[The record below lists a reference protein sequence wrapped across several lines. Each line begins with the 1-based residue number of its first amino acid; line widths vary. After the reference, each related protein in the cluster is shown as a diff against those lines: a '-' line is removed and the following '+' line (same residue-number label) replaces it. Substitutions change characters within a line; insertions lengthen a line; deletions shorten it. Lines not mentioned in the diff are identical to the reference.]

1 MPSWRNRIAR
11 MTSNH
16 KVAGSSPA
24 GGDYYNIIF
33 YTKLN

>member
-1 MPSWRNRIAR
+1 MPNWRNWIAR

-24 GGDYYNIIF
+24 LGGGPG
-33 YTKLN
+33 